1 MHLPVPSEARIDPS
15 TFTHAIVV
23 LTVVI
28 ASTVLR
34 GLHDLDST
42 TLSTVYGAALGYAS
56 GLTMGRRTPPQ

>member
-1 MHLPVPSEARIDPS
+1 MPPSTGLDPS

-23 LTVVI
+23 LTVVLG
-28 ASTVLR
+28 ASILR